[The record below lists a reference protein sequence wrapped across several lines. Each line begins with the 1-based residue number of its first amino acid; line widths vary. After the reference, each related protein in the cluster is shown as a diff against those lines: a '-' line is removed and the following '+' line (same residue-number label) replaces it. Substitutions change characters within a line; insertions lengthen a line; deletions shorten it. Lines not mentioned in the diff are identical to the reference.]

1 MSENIFMEKKSGDNQ
16 IGNGEIFIPRHFPQN
31 LRDFEQKQR
40 HKKNKNGKAQSNR
53 ENLSRLIQKL
63 APRIDQK
70 YYSYPRISQNEKN
83 KNPEK
88 RTERNRAK
96 ALDENT

>member
-1 MSENIFMEKKSGDNQ
+1 MFDTQNNNINQ

-53 ENLSRLIQKL
+53 ENLSRLMQKI

-70 YYSYPRISQNEKN
+70 YNSYPRISQNEKN